1 VNSRRPRPRPTLCP
15 RAASV
20 AEFLVPDAQH
30 CCFLSLTPW
39 RAITGPQQDISRG
52 KRGRW
57 SSGETALA
65 AECGLDNHVNI
76 CNLRPSAHA
85 TRTLTRC
92 KTMWPRQARASKV
105 GEDAHH
111 EDALWRF
118 GPQVWTNLHTIGYTV
133 QMSQPSHF
141 WSGSVPEAA
150 QPNVSKTSPQLLR
163 YSFNVAPARRQTQ
176 TLAFQIAWTR
186 AVALT
191 QPCSR
196 AIRCS

>member
-1 VNSRRPRPRPTLCP
+1 MLNFYLSSTRGTAGVGLVRSCGARYGLMQIVLVLLIPAEQTDVYVARQMFVMLRKKKSDLTCSRAVNSRRPRPRPTLCP

-52 KRGRW
+52 KRGRG

-92 KTMWPRQARASKV
+92 KTMWLRQAHASKA

-118 GPQVWTNLHTIGYTV
+118 GPQV
-133 QMSQPSHF
+133 
-141 WSGSVPEAA
+141 
-150 QPNVSKTSPQLLR
+150 
-163 YSFNVAPARRQTQ
+163 
-176 TLAFQIAWTR
+176 
-186 AVALT
+186 
-191 QPCSR
+191 
-196 AIRCS
+196 

>member
-92 KTMWPRQARASKV
+92 KTMWLRQARV
-105 GEDAHH
+105 EG
-111 EDALWRF
+111 W
-118 GPQVWTNLHTIGYTV
+118 GG
-133 QMSQPSHF
+133 
-141 WSGSVPEAA
+141 
-150 QPNVSKTSPQLLR
+150 
-163 YSFNVAPARRQTQ
+163 
-176 TLAFQIAWTR
+176 
-186 AVALT
+186 
-191 QPCSR
+191 CSSR
-196 AIRCS
+196 RCSVEIWPPSLDESAHNRLHGTDVPAIAFLVWLCTRSCTT